1 MTAAGVVIAPVY
13 RLTLRS
19 LLDGRRTLALALL
32 ALVPVI
38 PAVVFAAAGEIA
50 PELFWARLVQRLI
63 IPTIAAFVAVVI
75 GASAL
80 GDEREDGTI
89 LYLLSTP
96 LSRLGLVVTK
106 VLASWTAAAALVVP
120 PTLVAGLVALR
131 GDATAGRILWPVAG
145 MLAAMLAY
153 CAVTAWLS
161 TVTRRPVVIGVL
173 YILLWEGSI
182 ATFAASAD
190 RLSIA
195 AYGRVLAVEG
205 VIDVNAPE
213 IPAAVAVIV
222 LAVVSAIAIRT
233 AGRRLSRTEMP

>member
-1 MTAAGVVIAPVY
+1 M
-13 RLTLRS
+13 
-19 LLDGRRTLALALL
+19 
-32 ALVPVI
+32 
-38 PAVVFAAAGEIA
+38 FASAGEID
-50 PELFWARLVQRLI
+50 PQIFWARLVQRLI
-63 IPTIAAFVAVVI
+63 IPTVAAFVAVVI
-75 GASAL
+75 GASAI

-96 LSRLGLVVTK
+96 LSRLGLIVTK
-106 VLASWTAAAALVVP
+106 VLASWSAAALLLTP
-120 PTLVAGLVALR
+120 PVLVAGLIAL
-131 GDATAGRILWPVAG
+131 GSDATPGRILWPIVG
-145 MLAAMLAY
+145 MLAAVLCY
-153 CAVTAWLS
+153 CALTAWLS

-213 IPAAVAVIV
+213 TAAPVAVIV
-222 LAVVSAIAIRT
+222 LAVVT
-233 AGRRLSRTEMP
+233 ALAVRAAARRLTRTEMP

>member
-1 MTAAGVVIAPVY
+1 VTAAGVVIAPVY

-19 LLDGRRTLALALL
+19 LFDGRRTLALALL
-32 ALVPVI
+32 AMVPVI
-38 PAVVFAAAGEIA
+38 PAIVFAAAGEID
-50 PELFWARLVQRLI
+50 PEVFWARLVQRLI
-63 IPTIAAFVAVVI
+63 IPTVAAFVAVVI

-96 LSRLGLVVTK
+96 LPRLGLVVTK
-106 VLASWTAAAALVVP
+106 VLASWTAAAVLLTP
-120 PTLVAGLVALR
+120 PMVVAGLIALR
-131 GDATAGRILWPVAG
+131 GDATPGRILWPLAG
-145 MLAAMLAY
+145 MLAATLCY

-161 TVTRRPVVIGVL
+161 TVTRRPVVLGVL

-205 VIDVNAPE
+205 VVDVNAPE
-213 IPAAVAVIV
+213 FSAPVAVIV
-222 LAVVSAIAIRT
+222 LAAVTAIAVR
-233 AGRRLSRTEMP
+233 AAARRLSRTEMP

>member
-1 MTAAGVVIAPVY
+1 VIGGAAVIPPVY

-38 PAVVFAAAGEIA
+38 PAVVFAAAGEIE
-50 PELFWARLVQRLI
+50 PQIFWARLVQRLI
-63 IPTIAAFVAVVI
+63 IPTVAAFVAVVI
-75 GASAL
+75 GASAI
-80 GDEREDGTI
+80 GDERDDGTI

-96 LSRLGLVVTK
+96 QSRLGLVVTK
-106 VLASWTAAAALVVP
+106 VLASWTAAALLLTPPVVI
-120 PTLVAGLVALR
+120 AGLIAL
-131 GDATAGRILWPVAG
+131 GDEATAGRILWPVAG
-145 MLAAMLAY
+145 MLLACLCY

-161 TVTRRPVVIGVL
+161 TVSRRPVVIGVL

-195 AYGRVLAVEG
+195 AYGRVIAVEG
-205 VIDVNAPE
+205 IVDVNAPE
-213 IPAAVAVIV
+213 TSPAVAVIV
-222 LAVVSAIAIRT
+222 LPVVVAISVWA
-233 AGRRLSRTEMP
+233 AARRLTRSEMP